1 MLLQILFYTHHLT
14 TLLFGVFLSAFFLG
28 VNRDW
33 KNIGILLLSAL
44 ASGLLC
50 LISIFL
56 IGTAFSDEI
65 YPFVVHLP
73 LLLILVFYYKFRW
86 LQSLTSILTAYL
98 CCQYSNWAGIFVL
111 TLTHQEWCY
120 YLCRILVTLIV
131 FFLLCRYLCPTTA
144 LLFEKS
150 DRELIIICSMPFV
163 YYLFDYATTKFS
175 TLLYSGSKVVS
186 EFMGFALCLAYL
198 LFLLIYFR
206 EYELKSRTEQY
217 NELINMQLRSLRS
230 EIEQAKKSEHN
241 MSILRHDMRPH
252 LSIILT
258 QLQNGHPDKAQE
270 YIQELSRVLRYTLQG
285 NDSKSV
291 CVKDEIEFVSA
302 YIFLLKMRFED
313 NLSFD
318 ICIDNKYANYYL
330 PPMAVQM
337 LIENAVK
344 HNEISDRHPLNIRI
358 YTEGEELIVT
368 NPVQPK
374 LTVTTGTGI
383 GLANLAKRYYL
394 LYKREIQISEN
405 EQFTI
410 RIPLIPSVS

>member
-1 MLLQILFYTHHLT
+1 MKNRYTLFILIVSISVATLIHFPELVSLFDVFESQTLFPGMRPADVASEVFFTFISLVILFEVNI
-14 TLLFGVFLSAFFLG
+14 LLFHFNQPAVKITWQKMILSLILTWILSSLLGKCFVFLHHTFDIPAIDAMVHHYLHPLRDFIITCTVLG
-28 VNRDW
+28 SCYISYLIRRQQEVVIENQQLQAENILNQYEAL
-33 KNIGILLLSAL
+33 KNQLNPHML
-44 ASGLLC
+44 
-50 LISIFL
+50 FN
-56 IGTAFSDEI
+56 
-65 YPFVVHLP
+65 
-73 LLLILVFYYKFRW
+73 
-86 LQSLTSILTAYL
+86 SLNT
-98 CCQYSNWAGIFVL
+98 
-111 TLTHQEWCY
+111 
-120 YLCRILVTLIV
+120 
-131 FFLLCRYLCPTTA
+131 
-144 LLFEKS
+144 
-150 DRELIIICSMPFV
+150 
-163 YYLFDYATTKFS
+163 
-175 TLLYSGSKVVS
+175 
-186 EFMGFALCLAYL
+186 
-198 LFLLIYFR
+198 
-206 EYELKSRTEQY
+206 
-217 NELINMQLRSLRS
+217 LRSLVR
-230 EIEQAKKSEHN
+230 EDQ
-241 MSILRHDMRPH
+241 
-252 LSIILT
+252 
-258 QLQNGHPDKAQE
+258 DKAQE